1 MVNMPFIKEMN
12 PKKISIL
19 FILALIIIGLCAGII
34 LSTLSIERANQRI
47 IEIDP
52 EAEIQP
58 TFPFLG
64 LTLITINISLLIGLI
79 YTHISIFRKTKSKFL
94 IGLILFL
101 FALLIKSLFAYI
113 SIQSLAVTTAL
124 KSITFPIIDT
134 LGFSVTGFGGIL
146 IFYHMFEFFILIIFL
161 YVSKE

>member
-64 LTLITINISLLIGLI
+64 LTMITINISLLIGLI

>member
-124 KSITFPIIDT
+124 KSITFPIIET

>member
-64 LTLITINISLLIGLI
+64 LTMITINISLLIGLI

-94 IGLILFL
+94 IGLIMFL

-124 KSITFPIIDT
+124 KSITFPIIET

-146 IFYHMFEFFILIIFL
+146 IFYHIFEFFILILFL
-161 YVSKE
+161 FVSKE

>member
-1 MVNMPFIKEMN
+1 MVNIPFIKEMH

>member
-1 MVNMPFIKEMN
+1 MVSIPFIKEMH

-19 FILALIIIGLCAGII
+19 FIIVLIIIGLSAGII
-34 LSTLSIERANQRI
+34 LSTFSINRANQRI

-58 TFPFLG
+58 MLPLLG
-64 LTLITINISLLIGLI
+64 MTLITINISLLIGLL
-79 YTHISIFRKTKSKFL
+79 YTHISIFRKTKSRFL

-101 FALLIKSLFAYI
+101 SALFIKSLFAYV
-113 SIQSLAVTTAL
+113 SIQSLAITIAL
-124 KSITFPIIDT
+124 ENITSPIIET

-146 IFYHMFEFFILIIFL
+146 ILYHIFEFFILSIFL

>member
-1 MVNMPFIKEMN
+1 MVTLPFIKQMH
-12 PKKISIL
+12 PKQKSML
-19 FILALIIIGLCAGII
+19 FILVFIIIGLCAGII
-34 LSTLSIERANQRI
+34 LSTLSIERVNERI

-52 EAEIQP
+52 DAEIQP
-58 TFPFLG
+58 MFPFLG

-79 YTHISIFRKTKSKFL
+79 YTHISIFRKTKSQFL

-101 FALLIKSLFAYI
+101 IALLIKSLFAYV

-124 KSITFPIIDT
+124 RSITFPIIET
-134 LGFSVTGFGGIL
+134 LGFSFTGFGGIL
-146 IFYHMFEFFILIIFL
+146 IFYHIFEFFVLCIFL

>member
-1 MVNMPFIKEMN
+1 MVTLPFIKQMH
-12 PKKISIL
+12 PKQKSML
-19 FILALIIIGLCAGII
+19 FILVFIITGLCAGII
-34 LSTLSIERANQRI
+34 LSTLSIERANERI

-52 EAEIQP
+52 DAEIQP

-79 YTHISIFRKTKSKFL
+79 YTHISIFRKTKSQFL
-94 IGLILFL
+94 IGLIFL
-101 FALLIKSLFAYI
+101 IALLIKSLFAYV

-124 KSITFPIIDT
+124 RSITFPIIET
-134 LGFSVTGFGGIL
+134 LGFSFTGFGGIL
-146 IFYHMFEFFILIIFL
+146 IFYHIFEFFVLCIFL